1 MGQDGAGRRRR
12 AGLGGGSRRDGQVL
26 PAGWHE
32 PVALRATGVRPSLLD
47 RLGRHTVADFRDKLA
62 GVATVLTWWGGLAG
76 AERGSCVSVGS
87 VPRGSAPGAAPS
99 GRARPGAPM
108 ADGASPSPVW
118 AAGRHA
124 AVVNGPIGGVQ

>member
-1 MGQDGAGRRRR
+1 MRQDGAGRRRR
-12 AGLGGGSRRDGQVL
+12 AGLGGGSRRDDQVL

-32 PVALRATGVRPSLLD
+32 PRGLAGHGVWPSLLD
-47 RLGRHTVADFRDKLA
+47 CLGRHPVADFRDKLA
-62 GVATVLTWWGGLAG
+62 GVATVLRWWGGMAG

-108 ADGASPSPVW
+108 ADGLRGALS
-118 AAGRHA
+118 GLL
-124 AVVNGPIGGVQ
+124 VVTLLW